1 MCRAQVKLSKKLGL
15 SFVLLS
21 APLLY
26 DSAILALENVIYR
39 ALISFLIL
47 LDERQ
52 QNLIFL
58 IYLKLCVLQLNTDFI
73 QLSTESLFV
82 FYSTRLCV
90 EELYHSMT

>member
-1 MCRAQVKLSKKLGL
+1 MCRAQVKFSKKLGL
-15 SFVLLS
+15 FFVLLS

-26 DSAILALENVIYR
+26 DSAILALVNVIYR

-58 IYLKLCVLQLNTDFI
+58 IYLKLCVLLLNTDFI
-73 QLSTESLFV
+73 QLSTESLFL
-82 FYSTRLCV
+82 FFLTRLCV
-90 EELYHSMT
+90 EELYITV